1 MNVSRVQYLT
11 GEGQSDDSMLLHYCV
26 FFNNKKNN
34 GKTPDRQM
42 AVLHLRFVSHSQ
54 PNAQDALSNAFFFY
68 FLMAHR
74 ISMDVSIVTHNI
86 EIVQKEFSRL

>member
-1 MNVSRVQYLT
+1 
-11 GEGQSDDSMLLHYCV
+11 
-26 FFNNKKNN
+26 
-34 GKTPDRQM
+34 M

>member
-1 MNVSRVQYLT
+1 
-11 GEGQSDDSMLLHYCV
+11 
-26 FFNNKKNN
+26 
-34 GKTPDRQM
+34 M

-54 PNAQDALSNAFFFY
+54 PNAQDALSNAFFFFN

-74 ISMDVSIVTHNI
+74 ISMDVSNVTRNI